1 MALDGIFLHY
11 LCSEINEKMKGAKVD
26 KVFQPSKEEL
36 VFLLRS
42 REGNARLYISSRAN
56 SPRVNFTQN
65 APDNPAN
72 PPMLCMLLRKKLCGC
87 TFEGISQYENDR
99 VAFLKFTGTDELGD
113 PAEYTLCVEIMA
125 KHSNIILVDKKG
137 VIIDSVKRVDSS
149 KSSYRVVLPGEK
161 YILPPKQNKLMLKGE
176 NVSKIITLLK
186 SSDKILSKSLLNIV
200 QGLSPLS
207 AREIAFEVLGNCDV
221 SCTIMSGEE
230 WLNLEALLQ
239 NMAEKIAKGESCP
252 QVVFGEDSKPRDFS
266 FMPLNQY
273 KGMKMR
279 EYGSCSELLDFFY
292 TEKDRAER
300 IHQRAQDLF
309 RLLSN
314 TIERVSRRI
323 NMQTAELNESEDR
336 EKLRIYAELIS
347 ANQYRLGKGAQFYDV
362 ENYYDDNK
370 PVRIPCSPALS
381 PIQNSQKYFKEY
393 KKAFVA
399 EKKLTELI
407 AEGKQELQYVQSLM
421 DILSRCS
428 GEADLSALREELIQ
442 AGYIKMRSTS
452 GRKARKEKPLAPMR
466 FVTDTG
472 KTVFVGRNN
481 LQNDKL
487 TLKTAAKN
495 DMWFH
500 LKNAPGSHVILETK
514 GEEPEDIDIFQAA
527 TLASWFSSAR
537 ESSKTEIDYTQVKNV
552 KKPSGSKP
560 GMVIYDHYSTII
572 VDPDSETVKKLSKQ

>member
-11 LCSEINEKMKGAKVD
+11 LCGEINEKMTGAKVD

-72 PPMLCMLLRKKLCGC
+72 PPMLCMLFRKKLCGC

-125 KHSNIILVDKKG
+125 KHSNIIFVDKKG

-176 NVSKIITLLK
+176 NVSTIIALLK
-186 SSDKILSKSLLNIV
+186 SSDKLLSKTLLNVV

-207 AREIAFEVLGNCDV
+207 AREIAFEVLGDSDV
-221 SCTIMSGEE
+221 SCAIMSEEE
-230 WLNLEALLQ
+230 WRNLEALLQ
-239 NMAEKIAKGESCP
+239 NMAEKIANGESCP

-472 KTVFVGRNN
+472 KNVFVGRNN

-514 GEEPEDIDIFQAA
+514 GDEPEDIDIFQAA

-560 GMVIYDHYSTII
+560 GMVIYDHYNTII